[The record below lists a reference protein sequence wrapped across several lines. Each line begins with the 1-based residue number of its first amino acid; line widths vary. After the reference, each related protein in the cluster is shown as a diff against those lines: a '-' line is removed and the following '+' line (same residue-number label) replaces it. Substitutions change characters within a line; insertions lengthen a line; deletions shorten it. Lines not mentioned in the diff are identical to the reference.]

1 MGYGG
6 RLTGKG
12 GLSQVL
18 DCLFLNRLRCHPK
31 SLHVM
36 PQVNGEQAKVCG
48 LVLDLTRILFKEDS
62 SDDILKEWYL
72 RDEEEG

>member
-1 MGYGG
+1 
-6 RLTGKG
+6 
-12 GLSQVL
+12 
-18 DCLFLNRLRCHPK
+18 
-31 SLHVM
+31 M

-72 RDEEEG
+72 RDEEEGYGQAS